1 MDKFIENLIKL
12 KDYVPFFQT
21 FLWIILF
28 LVVALVFRKFIN
40 LILSTIVDRLKHGSS
55 FKAGPLEVG
64 EKLSQ
69 LDYIPQNEVKI
80 ASSVSDREDHR
91 VSIYKENRGLFLT
104 HLIQPTDRSGQGWD
118 IFIYLIRH
126 QVKGTKDIGYSDIQ
140 KAEFFFG
147 HMWGN
152 QVYEEKVKHGIVGV
166 KTSAY
171 APFLCTCFVTM
182 TDGVEIRLNR
192 YIDFE
197 IERIIKNT
205 LSNTRDSQ

>member
-21 FLWIILF
+21 FLWIILL
-28 LVVALVFRKFIN
+28 LVIAFVFRNFIN
-40 LILSTIVDRLKHGSS
+40 LILSTIVERLRQGSS

-64 EKLSQ
+64 EKLSK
-69 LDYIPQNEVKI
+69 LDYIPQNETKI
-80 ASSVSDREDHR
+80 ATSVNDREDHR

-104 HLIQPTDRSGQGWD
+104 HLIQPTDKSGQGWD

-126 QVKGTKDIGYSDIQ
+126 QEKGTKDIGFSDIQ

-152 QVYEEKVKHGIVGV
+152 QVYEEKVKHGIIGV

-182 TDGVEIRLNR
+182 KDGVEIRLNR

-197 IERIIKNT
+197 IEKIIKNT
-205 LSNTRDSQ
+205 LPNRVGSR

>member
-28 LVVALVFRKFIN
+28 LVIVFVFRKFIN
-40 LILSTIVDRLKHGSS
+40 LLLDIIVDRLRQGSS

-69 LDYIPQNEVKI
+69 LEYVSQNDTKI
-80 ASSVSDREDHR
+80 IAPSANDREEQR

-104 HLIQPTDRSGQGWD
+104 HLIYPTDRTGQGWD

-126 QVKGTKDIGYSDIQ
+126 QEKETKDLRFSDIK

-152 QVYEEKVKHGIVGV
+152 QIYEEKVKHGMIGV

-171 APFLCTCFVTM
+171 APFLCTCFVTT
-182 TDGVEIRLNR
+182 TDGAVIKLNR

-197 IERIIKNT
+197 IEKIIKNT
-205 LSNTRDSQ
+205 LPKTR

>member
-1 MDKFIENLIKL
+1 MDNFIENLIKL

-21 FLWIILF
+21 FLWIVLL
-28 LVVALVFRKFIN
+28 LVIVLVFHKFIN
-40 LILSTIVDRLKHGSS
+40 LILTTIVDRLKQGSS

-69 LDYIPQNEVKI
+69 LEYVPQNDTKI
-80 ASSVSDREDHR
+80 ISPSVNDREEHR

-104 HLIQPTDRSGQGWD
+104 HLIYPTDKTGQGWD
-118 IFIYLIRH
+118 IFIYMIRH
-126 QVKGTKDIGYSDIQ
+126 QEKGTDDIGFSDIK

-152 QVYEEKVKHGIVGV
+152 QIYEEKVKHGIIGV

-197 IERIIKNT
+197 IEKIIKNK
-205 LSNTRDSQ
+205 LPNK